1 MHIHTAT
8 LLPEAELEE
17 VLDSLRL
24 RIRSM
29 FKWAKSEV
37 SGFEDLSPLDQKALL
52 RRTVAELVMLG
63 FARGSIAYDD
73 MLLLGSTG
81 KVIRPSNPN
90 SGVAT
95 VASVTLQK
103 LVVPLRVLNID
114 DRELTLLKEL
124 VLFNPESNGL
134 RNREVVRQYRKRKHI
149 ELMEYTEKSSEEPG
163 RFGELMCLLTPLFE
177 VSTEVTEQLR
187 LEQFVHEGE
196 ARIDA
201 LLLMSMI
208 NGAEETTESVADA

>member
-63 FARGSIAYDD
+63 FARGSIAYDGEPPSVC
-73 MLLLGSTG
+73 LSFFHFVPPSFSIYGCHCVLCTSYVNWGTAAST
-81 KVIRPSNPN
+81 
-90 SGVAT
+90 
-95 VASVTLQK
+95 SVTL
-103 LVVPLRVLNID
+103 
-114 DRELTLLKEL
+114 
-124 VLFNPESNGL
+124 
-134 RNREVVRQYRKRKHI
+134 
-149 ELMEYTEKSSEEPG
+149 
-163 RFGELMCLLTPLFE
+163 
-177 VSTEVTEQLR
+177 
-187 LEQFVHEGE
+187 
-196 ARIDA
+196 
-201 LLLMSMI
+201 
-208 NGAEETTESVADA
+208 